1 MRSQTI
7 NISFL
12 LHPNRLNNDDI
23 FTNAFCVWWICFSMS
38 VLKVEKK
45 KDQQISEI
53 FVSVN
58 FYTVLP
64 FIAPM
69 PENMRTHL
77 LQPLY
82 FLLAYH
88 TPPPN
93 AKISIWHFRL
103 FPVKPSCLAHLHAA
117 LSIWWYSRR
126 LSAYLLFSNRIFCQ
140 LCSVYLKCLLPPLP
154 CFFFPSDK
162 MLLRFYNG
170 AHMLISMESL
180 P

>member
-1 MRSQTI
+1 M
-7 NISFL
+7 NLL
-12 LHPNRLNNDDI
+12 LHVSLESR
-23 FTNAFCVWWICFSMS
+23 
-38 VLKVEKK
+38 KK

-93 AKISIWHFRL
+93 AKISI
-103 FPVKPSCLAHLHAA
+103 
-117 LSIWWYSRR
+117 
-126 LSAYLLFSNRIFCQ
+126 
-140 LCSVYLKCLLPPLP
+140 
-154 CFFFPSDK
+154 
-162 MLLRFYNG
+162 
-170 AHMLISMESL
+170 
-180 P
+180 